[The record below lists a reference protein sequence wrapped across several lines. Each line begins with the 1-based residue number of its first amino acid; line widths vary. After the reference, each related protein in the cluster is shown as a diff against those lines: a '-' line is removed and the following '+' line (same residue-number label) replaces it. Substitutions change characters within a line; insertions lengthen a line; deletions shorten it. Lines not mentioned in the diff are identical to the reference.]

1 MSTITGIKPFTN
13 RALDAMRHSGY
24 PFSYALCELIDNSIW
39 HGQAKNIKI
48 DYTLHNQS
56 SETER
61 LRFDEV
67 FVSDDGIGM
76 DYEILSR
83 AVQIGEST
91 TYGSTENFGRFGYGM
106 IAGAISQCQTV
117 EIYSKTK
124 TNDWNYIYY
133 NISEVA
139 NGKDI
144 ATPIQKHPPQEYL
157 GNISDSGTIIIW
169 SGFDI
174 AENFD
179 KDWESMNSQ
188 GSKKGKLGQLAYQL
202 GRIYRKQI
210 GEEIVTTKDGKTVAI
225 KNPNIRTI
233 ELCGRKIEAID
244 PLYLA
249 KNSITKNDPEPHHI
263 YDELTYEIPVH
274 PDDLERANS
283 DTEKIHIRMTIL
295 NEKWRE
301 HNEKGNTLD
310 PDEQRKRFI
319 NWNEN
324 ISIVRLGREI
334 DFGNINQLF
343 GIGRTERSD
352 RYWGMEIEFPPSLD
366 RRFTIRN
373 VKVGVKI
380 DQELRDLIY
389 PVITNTLGDARRVIS
404 QKMTES
410 KKKAVQAAN
419 AGPHTAAQDRFKG
432 TGLTEEPNEE
442 QLPEDKKAEQQQK
455 LYERFA
461 KFDKS
466 VDREKFGEI
475 GVIFQ
480 DDPGMGESL
489 PFIDIRSNLGNNIV
503 IYNLSHPFFIHI
515 NSIYEKIEEL
525 AGLDA
530 VEEVMDAKLT
540 PEQLEYRKTFLKMVG
555 QTRYLV
561 DLLLGSFAVSKGE
574 MKHDQKQEV
583 RSTLNS
589 IISRW
594 TDNLYTVAND
604 KNFAERVG

>member
-1 MSTITGIKPFTN
+1 
-13 RALDAMRHSGY
+13 
-24 PFSYALCELIDNSIW
+24 
-39 HGQAKNIKI
+39 
-48 DYTLHNQS
+48 
-56 SETER
+56 
-61 LRFDEV
+61 
-67 FVSDDGIGM
+67 
-76 DYEILSR
+76 
-83 AVQIGEST
+83 
-91 TYGSTENFGRFGYGM
+91 
-106 IAGAISQCQTV
+106 
-117 EIYSKTK
+117 
-124 TNDWNYIYY
+124 
-133 NISEVA
+133 
-139 NGKDI
+139 
-144 ATPIQKHPPQEYL
+144 
-157 GNISDSGTIIIW
+157 
-169 SGFDI
+169 
-174 AENFD
+174 
-179 KDWESMNSQ
+179 
-188 GSKKGKLGQLAYQL
+188 
-202 GRIYRKQI
+202 
-210 GEEIVTTKDGKTVAI
+210 
-225 KNPNIRTI
+225 
-233 ELCGRKIEAID
+233 
-244 PLYLA
+244 
-249 KNSITKNDPEPHHI
+249 
-263 YDELTYEIPVH
+263 
-274 PDDLERANS
+274 
-283 DTEKIHIRMTIL
+283 MTIL

-540 PEQLEYRKTFLKMVG
+540 PEQLEYRETFLKMVG